1 MLQVFGE
8 LREHLCRNSR
18 SRLLFNSNRQ
28 CVLAQ
33 RKLTFLK
40 ALSSF
45 FVPKRLRSCPNKR
58 ITKLM
63 LAIDDKE
70 QKNKSDCSLPLRQA
84 IDRVEMGQEQS
95 DAGRETIEDSK
106 TKIIHF
112 LLMVPAQYVIHIN
125 SLVISRRRIRPSR
138 TPSCRYWPNS
148 QFILVFRLNQ
158 LQK

>member
-1 MLQVFGE
+1 M
-8 LREHLCRNSR
+8 S
-18 SRLLFNSNRQ
+18 
-28 CVLAQ
+28 
-33 RKLTFLK
+33 
-40 ALSSF
+40 
-45 FVPKRLRSCPNKR
+45 
-58 ITKLM
+58 
-63 LAIDDKE
+63 AIDDRE
-70 QKNKSDCSLPLRQA
+70 QKNKSDCSLPLRQVT
-84 IDRVEMGQEQS
+84 DRVERGQEQT

-125 SLVISRRRIRPSR
+125 SLLISRRRVRPFR